1 MLTFFTDSVYTCL
14 KSKLEKEMALELTVI
29 EKTELE
35 ELETVIKQDMGAFY
49 RVGCALAKIKDSRL
63 YRETHDTFEAYCKD
77 RWEMSKTNAN
87 RLIGSAQVKDS
98 LAPMGVIQPI
108 NERQARPLTKLATAE
123 AQREAWETV
132 VETAPE
138 GKITA
143 RHVSK
148 VVFQI
153 RAEFIENEVM
163 KKAAK
168 AKFIDKDEIVS
179 LQFEEAFQ
187 HLFREIKNAKALR
200 WRTTSK
206 EAALQYV
213 NILLDVINIT

>member
-1 MLTFFTDSVYTCL
+1 
-14 KSKLEKEMALELTVI
+14 MALELTVI

-49 RVGCALAKIKDSRL
+49 RVGCALAKIRDSRL
-63 YRETHDTFEAYCKD
+63 YRQTHDTFEEYCKD
-77 RWEMSKTNAN
+77 RLDMSLNYSE
-87 RLIGSAQVKDS
+87 RLMISAKVFENIKS
-98 LAPMGVIQPI
+98 LPMGRVPA